1 MNEKKNGKSGDN
13 VIGGET
19 GGDTRGVAT
28 GDTQGKI
35 FDYTSER
42 SQLERMNDI
51 RMNENFQK

>member
-1 MNEKKNGKSGDN
+1 M
-13 VIGGET
+13 IGGET